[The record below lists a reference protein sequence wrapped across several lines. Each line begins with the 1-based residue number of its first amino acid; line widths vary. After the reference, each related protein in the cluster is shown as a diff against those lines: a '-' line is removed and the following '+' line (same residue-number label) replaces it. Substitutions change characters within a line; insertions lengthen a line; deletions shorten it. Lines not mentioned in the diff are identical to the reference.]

1 MKALLDRYAGKL
13 AAQGLC
19 EEGEPLFG
27 GLDAT
32 LEWNRED
39 PSREVLARVIG
50 GLNIACILYARPAEP
65 YFSIMNAL
73 AREAHG
79 LPSLV
84 PGDSETRTF
93 LHEFPL
99 MRDFGTG
106 PLIETLKRRR
116 VAILPGLG
124 IVSIGTV
131 GPEQAF
137 VYYSSVCFSL
147 FVKFFSDY
155 LEARLKRK
163 EEPSWTPLVEQT
175 IAGYRDFVTKRAA
188 GSALMEG
195 PFQEAGTIARA
206 MIEAGKKT
214 VGCRLVDSFFGNI
227 SYLSGDVIYIS
238 QTGSSLDGLAGCI
251 DPCPLDN
258 SSCAGLTASSEFTA
272 HREAYSCTGARAV
285 LHSHPRFSVIMS
297 MLCETR
303 RSCANDGNCHT
314 RCGER
319 RFIRDIPVVPGEV
332 GTGRYGICT
341 TMPSALKGT
350 RGAIVYGHGLFVTGG
365 VDFREAFDRLLDIEL
380 MCVDEY
386 SIRAGL

>member
-1 MKALLDRYAGKL
+1 MKALLDKYAGKL

-19 EEGEPLFG
+19 DEGEPLFG
-27 GLDAT
+27 GLDAA
-32 LEWNRED
+32 LAWNRED
-39 PSREVLARVIG
+39 PAQEVLARVIE

-73 AREAHG
+73 AGKAHG
-79 LPSLV
+79 LSSLV

-99 MRDFGTG
+99 VRDFEPG
-106 PLIETLKRRR
+106 PLIEALKRRR
-116 VAILPGLG
+116 VAILPGRG
-124 IVSIGTV
+124 IVSLGTV

-155 LEARLKRK
+155 LEARLAR
-163 EEPSWTPLVEQT
+163 EEDPSWTPLIERVLVE
-175 IAGYRDFVTKRAA
+175 YRDFVANHAA

-195 PFQEAGTIARA
+195 PFRDAGTIVRA

-214 VGCRLVDSFFGNI
+214 VECRLVDSFFGNI
-227 SYLSGDVIYIS
+227 SYLSDDVIYIS
-238 QTGSSLDGLAGCI
+238 QTGSSLDELAGCI

-258 SSCAGLTASSEFTA
+258 SSCAGLTASSEFSA
-272 HREAYSCTGARAV
+272 HREAYSCTDARAV
-285 LHSHPRFSVIMS
+285 LHGHPRFSVIMS
-297 MLCETR
+297 MLCGTR
-303 RSCANDGNCHT
+303 GSCANNRHCHT
-314 RCGER
+314 RCDER
-319 RFIRDIPVVPGEV
+319 RFIRDVPVVPGEV

-341 TMPSALKGT
+341 TMPQALVGM
-350 RGAIVYGHGLFVTGG
+350 RGAIVYGHGLFVTGA
-365 VDFREAFDRLLDIEL
+365 VDFRDAFGRLLDIEL

-386 SIRAGL
+386 KKRAEL